1 MNGNPHQQILNR
13 SANGPEQKAPKIRIK
28 MNSSRSL
35 ARNTAAIYSG
45 LGLDISPSSSM
56 DDSLGGSAGA
66 PEPKNLPDESP
77 HTIFQVTFCSINSFY
92 VSW

>member
-1 MNGNPHQQILNR
+1 MLNR
-13 SANGPEQKAPKIRIK
+13 AVNGPEQKAPKIHIK
-28 MNSSRSL
+28 VNNNRHL

-56 DDSLGGSAGA
+56 DDSLDGCAGA

-77 HTIFQVTFCSINSFY
+77 HTILQVTFSPSVY
-92 VSW
+92 LPW